1 MHACAHSP
9 PFPQPPP
16 PLLTHVSNRSFH
28 SQERALMGQAKEFL
42 ESLVLSHVRLGD
54 PFFTAAQGV
63 KFDDPTAF
71 PATFGKRELIGT
83 ALLKYVE

>member
-1 MHACAHSP
+1 
-9 PFPQPPP
+9 
-16 PLLTHVSNRSFH
+16 
-28 SQERALMGQAKEFL
+28 MGQAKEFL